1 MSKLSIGID
10 LGTTHSCV
18 GVYKKNGLVD
28 IISNEVSSKTT
39 PSYVSF
45 TDDER
50 YIGNTAKDMVGRNP
64 KNTVYDVKRLMGN
77 KFSDEKIQN
86 ELKNYSFKIEGDE
99 NDKPV
104 IIVDSM
110 NESKKFH
117 PEQISAMILEKMK
130 NIAETYTN
138 QKITDVVVT
147 VPAYFNDAQ
156 RQATKDAGQ
165 IAGLNIQRI
174 INEPTAAALAYG
186 LDKKN
191 DSSILVFDLGGGTL
205 DVTILDMSDGIFK
218 VKSTCGDTH
227 LGGEDFDNKLK
238 DYCLL
243 KFCDKYILKKKLND
257 FEKEELLNLL
267 KIQNMNK
274 ILNLKSSCLKNIES
288 KNKNINEYLEQ
299 LFEVLKL
306 QENLKL
312 MRRLKTAC
320 ENAKKSLSTSNNIS
334 VNYDNFYDG
343 EDLNINITRSKF
355 EILCQDEFNSCLEP
369 VDKAIKDA
377 NISYDSIN
385 DVVLI
390 GGSTRIPKIQELLN
404 EKFPNKL
411 KSDINPDEAV
421 AYGAT
426 IQAAIINQTN
436 DEVTNKIVLVDVT
449 PLSLGIETAGGV
461 METMIKRNTALPINI
476 KKTFSTYS
484 DNQPCVTIKIYEGE
498 RNLTKYNNLLGK
510 FNLENVPPMRRGEP
524 KIEVVF
530 DVDIN
535 GIMKIN
541 ASETTSGNE
550 NNIIIKN
557 NKDRLSKEDI
567 TKMIDDAEKFNEK
580 DLEISE
586 KINSKIN
593 IENYIDSLRCRITD
607 NKFQNFYNKEKCS
620 DFTKKLDKITDWLDN
635 DRSKIELEFQ
645 YKKLIEEFSPIIEE
659 YTNNKNSKIATSNN

>member
-607 NKFQNFYNKEKCS
+607 NKFQNFYNKEKCC